1 MLCIL
6 PFKII
11 TGRGEEIFFIYAIP
25 VGRITED
32 PGKGF
37 VRFVDGDDRIFMAC
51 RKQNQIIFLIVPQR
65 IIMEPVNLIG
75 TVSCNRSGLSVFF
88 ANQISCV

>member
-37 VRFVDGDDRIFMAC
+37 VRFMDGDDRIFMAC
-51 RKQNQIIFLIVPQR
+51 RKQN
-65 IIMEPVNLIG
+65 
-75 TVSCNRSGLSVFF
+75 
-88 ANQISCV
+88 